1 MTRAERRLDDYLGHI
16 LEAIERID
24 RYVDGLDERAFL
36 NNQLVQDAVTRNFEI
51 IGEASNNIE
60 KHHPDFAAAHP
71 GEWTSSRRA
80 QRHGDPHDP
89 GRYPIQ
95 LRRRPL
101 STDGQDRRAAVRGGL
116 HAQTGRDTHHLG
128 AQSQSTRAPA
138 L

>member
-71 GEWTSSRRA
+71 
-80 QRHGDPHDP
+80 D
-89 GRYPIQ
+89 
-95 LRRRPL
+95 LPL
-101 STDGQDRRAAVRGGL
+101 SFAYQMRNAIAHGYFKVDYEIVWRTIHRDLPRLYGQVRRLTDQRLISDDG
-116 HAQTGRDTHHLG
+116 HA
-128 AQSQSTRAPA
+128 P
-138 L
+138 